1 MPQFVHVARILPGQK
16 DAFLKNIKD
25 GFEAGAP
32 GLKALGFTRVTSFF
46 SPEAVRDDADGFL
59 VTIYEAKDAAVV
71 ERFYSLEAVIE
82 GEKKNHGTLV
92 AEHDHAAVPTNTA
105 FVDIDL
111 S

>member
-16 DAFLKNIKD
+16 EAFLKNIKD
-25 GFEAGAP
+25 GFEAGAQ

-46 SPEAVRDDADGFL
+46 TREAVQGDSDGFL
-59 VTIYEAKDAAVV
+59 VTIYEAKDASVV
-71 ERFYSLEAVIE
+71 ERFYGLEAVVQ
-82 GEKKNHGTLV
+82 GEKQNHGKLV
-92 AEHDHAAVPTNTA
+92 AEHDHDSVPANTP

>member
-16 DAFLKNIKD
+16 DAFLANIKH
-25 GFEAGAP
+25 GFETGAP

-46 SPEAVRDDADGFL
+46 TPETRADDADGFL
-59 VTIYEAKDAAVV
+59 VTIYEANDASVV
-71 ERFYSLEAVIE
+71 ERFYSLDAVIQ
-82 GEKKNHGTLV
+82 GEKQNHGTLV